1 MIDADTDF
9 DAYLRRIEFDG
20 RATPTLETLGR
31 LVERHAAS
39 IPFENIDVLAGRV
52 PRLDLASLHDKFVR
66 RRRGGYCFEQ
76 TASFSL
82 R

>member
-31 LVERHAAS
+31 LVERHSAS
-39 IPFENIDVLAGRV
+39 IPF
-52 PRLDLASLHDKFVR
+52 
-66 RRRGGYCFEQ
+66 
-76 TASFSL
+76 
-82 R
+82 